1 MLNHDNNFGAKPFL
15 KWAGG
20 KTQLISTIEDKF
32 PNEIK
37 NSHKIN
43 KYFEVFIGGGALFFY
58 LMNHYEV
65 KESYIFDINK
75 ELILTY
81 NVIKNN
87 PFDLIELL
95 SDFQREYIPLEQ
107 EKRKK
112 YYLNI
117 RNHFNEHLK
126 EFDYDNYSDEHITRA
141 SQIIFM
147 NKTCFNGLFRLN
159 RHNEFNVPHGR
170 YKNPLICD
178 DKNIK
183 SVSKTLKNTT
193 IINADYGASEDL
205 IDDESLV
212 YLDPPYR
219 PLPSKSSFTTYAGFD
234 FTDEHQKELAEFYE
248 RISDKGSK
256 AILSNS
262 DPKNED
268 PNDNFFDELYGRED
282 FTIDR
287 VKAKRSI
294 NSNGKNRGVINE
306 ILVRNY

>member
-1 MLNHDNNFGAKPFL
+1 MLKYDNNFGAKPFL

-20 KTQLISTIEDKF
+20 KSQLLTTIEDKF

-37 NSHKIN
+37 KTGKIN
-43 KYFEVFIGGGALFFY
+43 KYFEVFVGGGALFFH
-58 LMNHYEV
+58 LMNNYEV
-65 KESYIFDINK
+65 KEAYLFDINK

-87 PFDLIELL
+87 PNELIELL
-95 SDFQREYIPLEQ
+95 FALEEDYIPLSQ
-107 EKRKK
+107 EKRKE

-117 RNHFNEHLK
+117 RELFNDNLIN
-126 EFDYDNYSDEHITRA
+126 FDFKNYSDDHIIRA
-141 SQIIFM
+141 SHVIFM

-159 RHNEFNVPHGR
+159 KKGEFNVPHGR

-178 DKNIK
+178 KNNIMA
-183 SVSKTLKNTT
+183 VSKTLKNTK
-193 IINADYGASEDL
+193 IICGNYYDSEEL
-205 IDDESLV
+205 IDENSLV

-219 PLPSKSSFTTYAGFD
+219 PLSKKSSFTTYAGFE
-234 FTDEHQKELAEFYE
+234 FTDKHQKELADFYK
-248 RISDKGSK
+248 RISNNGAK

-268 PNDNFFDELYGRED
+268 VEDNFFDDLYCD

-287 VKAKRSI
+287 VQAKRSI
-294 NSNGKNRGVINE
+294 NSNGKNRGKINE
-306 ILVRNY
+306 ILVTNY